1 MSEDLN
7 IANSTEVVEECVQ
20 KVQSARDKFIMLKL
34 YENACEGIA
43 ADIRCLDTYNRGV
56 KVASNYKA
64 IIDEMIVNMNQIS
77 KVLEDADKIVANEN
91 KNYSG

>member
-7 IANSTEVVEECVQ
+7 IANSTDVVEECVQ
-20 KVQSARDKFIMLKL
+20 KIQSSRDKFIMLKL

-43 ADIRCLDTYNRGV
+43 TDIRCLDTYNRGV